1 MRVQVPFRMVASVG
15 RLLMKAHSV
24 RERGFEEVVV
34 SRGDA
39 LEDVSQRVAA
49 GIVVSGEVC
58 YVISAAKQNFEWPNR
73 PERNQ
78 NDEMLVFADNS
89 LSHRALEFNVVA
101 K

>member
-1 MRVQVPFRMVASVG
+1 MRVQVPFSMVASVG
-15 RLLMKAHSV
+15 RLLMKAHGV
-24 RERGFEEVVV
+24 WKRGFEEVVV

-39 LEDVSQRVAA
+39 PEYVSQGVAA

-58 YVISAAKQNFEWPNR
+58 YVVSAAKQNFEWPNR

-89 LSHRALEFNVVA
+89 LCHRALEFNVVA

>member
-1 MRVQVPFRMVASVG
+1 MRVQVPFRMVPPVAG
-15 RLLMKAHSV
+15 LLMKAHGV

-39 LEDVSQRVAA
+39 LEYVGQRIAA
-49 GIVVSGEVC
+49 GLVVSGEVC
-58 YVISAAKQNFEWPNR
+58 YVNSAAKQNFEWPNR

>member
-1 MRVQVPFRMVASVG
+1 MRVQVPFRMVPSVG
-15 RLLMKAHSV
+15 GLLMKAHGV
-24 RERGFEEVVV
+24 REQGFEEVVV
-34 SRGDA
+34 PRGDA
-39 LEDVSQRVAA
+39 LEYVGQRVAA

-58 YVISAAKQNFEWPNR
+58 HVISAAKQNFEWPNR